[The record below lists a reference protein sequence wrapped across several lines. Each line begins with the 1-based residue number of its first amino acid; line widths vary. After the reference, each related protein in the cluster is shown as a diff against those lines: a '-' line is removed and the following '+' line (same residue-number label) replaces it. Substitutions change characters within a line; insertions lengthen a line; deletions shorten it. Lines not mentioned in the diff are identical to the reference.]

1 MNATPGQGQGPA
13 SPQTQSSAAAQVSPQ
28 PMTQPMQ
35 QLDLRDIHAP
45 GAPGAWPPAPGW
57 WLLGAL
63 LLGGLA
69 LLGRRG
75 WLLWRRTR
83 RQRRILS
90 ELDGLRDEACGP
102 DFIVGVSTLLKRVAL
117 SRFPRLDV
125 AALTGGDW
133 LAFLDRTGGAG
144 AFQRGA
150 GRVLADGPYAPAPDC
165 DADALLALA
174 RDWLRRNT

>member
-1 MNATPGQGQGPA
+1 VNATPDQGQVPP
-13 SPQTQSSAAAQVSPQ
+13 SPQAQTPAAAQVPPQ
-28 PMTQPMQ
+28 QLQ

-63 LLGGLA
+63 LLTGLA

-75 WLLWRRTR
+75 WRHWRRAR
-83 RQRRILS
+83 RQHRILS
-90 ELDGLRDEACGP
+90 ELDGLRGTPCGP
-102 DFIVGVSTLLKRVAL
+102 AFIAGVSTLLKRVAL